1 MGTKYK
7 LPSIYSITNSMT
19 KLSLKDYITERNRDG
34 TKYKLPSIYSITNSM
49 TKLSLKDYI
58 TERHRDGDK
67 VYITFYL

>member
-1 MGTKYK
+1 METKYK

-34 TKYKLPSIYSITNSM
+34 NKVLPSIYSITNSM

-58 TERHRDGDK
+58 TERNRDGDK
-67 VYITFYL
+67 V